1 MSNPA
6 TLVAEA
12 DRASA
17 AQDFQRAQALLREAA
32 DVEPGNFAIL
42 MRLAGVSRAIG
53 QPRVAL
59 DAVHRALAVAPLDF
73 AGLLMRASLLE
84 RLGDAAAGEAWSHA
98 LAQRPDGPLP
108 QQFAAVVA
116 EGERRCAAWLDAR
129 EARLKAA
136 MAGAEQIADIAE
148 RKRIARFR
156 SNALRRTQP
165 FHSEPTHF
173 HFPELTEREFHPSD
187 LFSWIAD
194 LEAATD
200 SIAAEFDTV
209 MGAERAELVP
219 YIQYP
224 DHAPMRQWQALNH
237 NPDWTAIH
245 LLQNGRRID
254 ANTRHCP
261 QTMALLD
268 RIPQPR
274 IAGCSPNA
282 MFSLLAPGTRIPPH
296 TGVANTRLVCHLP
309 LIVPEGCWFRVG
321 AETRA
326 WQRGEAF
333 LFDDTIEHEAMNPS
347 DLLRVVFIIDAWH
360 PDLSTAEK
368 TAVKAMMEAEGAG
381 ATGL

>member
-6 TLVAEA
+6 VLVAEA

-17 AQDFQRAQALLREAA
+17 AQNFTRAQALLREAA
-32 DVEPGNFAIL
+32 EVQPGDFAIL
-42 MRLAGVSRAIG
+42 MRLAGVSRALS

-73 AGLLMRASLLE
+73 AALLMRASLLE
-84 RLGDAAAGEAWSHA
+84 RIGDPSAGEAWSRA

-108 QQFAAVVA
+108 PQLEPVVA
-116 EGERRCAAWLDAR
+116 EGEQRCTAWLDAR

-136 MAGAEQIADIAE
+136 MTGPEQAADIAE

-156 SNALRRTQP
+156 TNALRRTRP

-173 HFPELTEREFHPSD
+173 HFPELTEREFHPSE
-187 LFSWIAD
+187 LFPWLVE

-200 SIAAEFDTV
+200 LIAAEFGTV

-224 DHAPMRQWQALNH
+224 DHAPLRQWQALNR

-245 LLQNGRRID
+245 LMQNGRRID
-254 ANTRHCP
+254 ANARHCP
-261 QTMALLD
+261 QTMSLLD

-326 WQRGEAF
+326 WQRGAAF

-360 PDLSTAEK
+360 PDLSPTEQA
-368 TAVKAMMEAEGAG
+368 AIKAMMEAEGAG
-381 ATGL
+381 VAGL